1 MFYDYII
8 LMENNQLYTGF
19 TEDIF
24 TNFHNHITKRNGVLY
39 ISYIEQHKN
48 KNVAMKR
55 KKEIKNYHRSK
66 KLALINS
73 IDNTYLVII
82 SHLIS
87 SMKLFNLKDL
97 ILSFFKIS
105 DLYILKDINDILFSN
120 QLYISIIDSIIDENM
135 VSL

>member
-1 MFYDYII
+1 
-8 LMENNQLYTGF
+8 MENNQLYTGF

-24 TNFHNHITKRNGVLY
+24 TNFHNHTTKTIGKTTKRNGVLY
-39 ISYIEQHKN
+39 ISYIEQHKD

-55 KKEIKNYHRSK
+55 KKEIKSYHRSK

-105 DLYILKDINDILFSN
+105 DLYILKDINNILFSN
-120 QLYISIIDSIIDENM
+120 QLYISIIDSIIDEK
-135 VSL
+135 